1 MLDLFTLVHQISLTL
16 AQPDPLFRIPGVCN
30 IFPWFC

>member
-1 MLDLFTLVHQISLTL
+1 MLSFPALVALLVDIM
-16 AQPDPLFRIPGVCN
+16 DPMFRVPGVCN

>member
-1 MLDLFTLVHQISLTL
+1 MLSFPALFLVLADLM
-16 AQPDPLFRIPGVCN
+16 DPMFRFPGVCN

>member
-1 MLDLFTLVHQISLTL
+1 MLSLPVLLAFLLFEIM
-16 AQPDPLFRIPGVCN
+16 DPLFRFPGVCN